1 MSLAK
6 KIEENYKRIVNMLA
20 ENGIEISTDKLDSI
34 LKDNKEYQFNYTK
47 IYSENT
53 YEAFLNLPLEIK
65 GNQQFFSSEENKEID
80 FYQRNVE
87 EQKKCIYEISEIS
100 DIYIAYIL
108 NYILESRN
116 EVYIENLNRILRRI
130 IFNYKFRRNNQFN
143 TLEDYII
150 EEFKR
155 IYITLKI
162 KSKKSID
169 YEVFKSLKNSYLF
182 NFMCTF
188 DIVLTTQTKEKNELF
203 MEAHNYHEKY
213 DEKKILDIEPKVIY
227 NADLIIH
234 FKKAMSSTD
243 IATKYLSFYHIIEY
257 YFDSLYNEY
266 IITDMKRWLADPQMS
281 LDRDSDILKFV
292 DKAKKFKGKSS
303 KDGRGNESDAL
314 LLVLNNYIDLEK
326 LKVKLS
332 TNFTNEKVKKIYG
345 VNIDENN
352 ILDFYERNSV
362 KFLED
367 KYKINFNSKDPK
379 TVYSNIR
386 NRIYDTRNSLVH
398 NKDSYNLK
406 KYHPYDDEN
415 ELRKEIPL
423 IKVIAMEIIIS
434 TSDKIDIDNIDE
446 KN

>member
-266 IITDMKRWLADPQMS
+266 IITDMKRWLADPQLS

>member
-1 MSLAK
+1 MHVL
-6 KIEENYKRIVNMLA
+6 YL
-20 ENGIEISTDKLDSI
+20 
-34 LKDNKEYQFNYTK
+34 
-47 IYSENT
+47 
-53 YEAFLNLPLEIK
+53 
-65 GNQQFFSSEENKEID
+65 
-80 FYQRNVE
+80 
-87 EQKKCIYEISEIS
+87 KCIFLYFKFKETAI
-100 DIYIAYIL
+100 
-108 NYILESRN
+108 
-116 EVYIENLNRILRRI
+116 IEN
-130 IFNYKFRRNNQFN
+130 
-143 TLEDYII
+143 
-150 EEFKR
+150 
-155 IYITLKI
+155 
-162 KSKKSID
+162 
-169 YEVFKSLKNSYLF
+169 
-182 NFMCTF
+182 
-188 DIVLTTQTKEKNELF
+188 
-203 MEAHNYHEKY
+203 
-213 DEKKILDIEPKVIY
+213 
-227 NADLIIH
+227 
-234 FKKAMSSTD
+234 
-243 IATKYLSFYHIIEY
+243 

-266 IITDMKRWLADPQMS
+266 IITDMKRWLADPQLS

>member
-257 YFDSLYNEY
+257 YY
-266 IITDMKRWLADPQMS
+266 KR
-281 LDRDSDILKFV
+281 R
-292 DKAKKFKGKSS
+292 
-303 KDGRGNESDAL
+303 
-314 LLVLNNYIDLEK
+314 VL
-326 LKVKLS
+326 
-332 TNFTNEKVKKIYG
+332 
-345 VNIDENN
+345 
-352 ILDFYERNSV
+352 
-362 KFLED
+362 
-367 KYKINFNSKDPK
+367 
-379 TVYSNIR
+379 
-386 NRIYDTRNSLVH
+386 
-398 NKDSYNLK
+398 
-406 KYHPYDDEN
+406 
-415 ELRKEIPL
+415 
-423 IKVIAMEIIIS
+423 
-434 TSDKIDIDNIDE
+434 
-446 KN
+446 